1 MNSPIGKWVKDRNR
15 QFGEGKLQMVGKHP
29 CLHHFSSGTCPHC
42 FLTVKQNGRLQ
53 ERSSTAMV
61 HENTCASHIF
71 RFFTVCSISYR
82 RVCFWHRRCNV
93 LRYATIFCSGLGEES
108 TWCSVIQSQWKG
120 LQKEWERRL
129 ERTPTLPN
137 FRDWLDWVWPLFS
150 GGLQMGHLDLLS
162 LGTTLSAC
170 A

>member
-1 MNSPIGKWVKDRNR
+1 MNSPIGKWVKDRNG

-42 FLTVKQNGRLQ
+42 FLTVRQNGRLQ

-82 RVCFWHRRCNV
+82 RVCFFLHLAPEIQCVKVCHHFLQWPGRREYMVSCNPV
-93 LRYATIFCSGLGEES
+93 P
-108 TWCSVIQSQWKG
+108 V
-120 LQKEWERRL
+120 
-129 ERTPTLPN
+129 ERTTK
-137 FRDWLDWVWPLFS
+137 R
-150 GGLQMGHLDLLS
+150 MGK
-162 LGTTLSAC
+162 TT
-170 A
+170 